1 MNLAMVIVGS
11 MIALFGIYLFYS
23 FSKMKNIPMAV
34 DHEKIK
40 ILTAQNFETQIKK
53 GVTLVDFWA
62 AWCMPCKMM
71 APVLNDV
78 ADELT
83 DNASVGKLN
92 VEDYQSVA
100 SKYKVRGIPTLILF
114 KDGKEINRFVGGKTK
129 DFLIKQI
136 NQNK

>member
-1 MNLAMVIVGS
+1 MR
-11 MIALFGIYLFYS
+11 
-23 FSKMKNIPMAV
+23 
-34 DHEKIK
+34 
-40 ILTAQNFETQIKK
+40 
-53 GVTLVDFWA
+53 
-62 AWCMPCKMM
+62 

-78 ADELT
+78 ADEIT

-129 DFLIKQI
+129 DFLVKQI